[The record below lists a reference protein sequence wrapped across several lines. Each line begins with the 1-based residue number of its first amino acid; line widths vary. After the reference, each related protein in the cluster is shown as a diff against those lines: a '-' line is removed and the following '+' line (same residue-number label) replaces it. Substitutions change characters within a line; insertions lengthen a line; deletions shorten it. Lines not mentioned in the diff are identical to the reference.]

1 MAYSRLWS
9 LILFVCKTV
18 CMYRV
23 THKELDCKDDTRYM
37 TISSLIF
44 GFCIQFSILM
54 VYQIIKHRNYPV
66 LAYKE
71 PWNQENGLNNFRTIV
86 FKVSIF
92 KNFSIIL
99 SSHFNYHTLP
109 VIPFNKKKLSLNFA
123 IEISFVISS
132 SFVMFEWR
140 PGNQIN

>member
-1 MAYSRLWS
+1 MAYS

-23 THKELDCKDDTRYM
+23 THKELDCKDDTKYM

-71 PWNQENGLNNFRTIV
+71 P
-86 FKVSIF
+86 
-92 KNFSIIL
+92 
-99 SSHFNYHTLP
+99 
-109 VIPFNKKKLSLNFA
+109 
-123 IEISFVISS
+123 
-132 SFVMFEWR
+132 
-140 PGNQIN
+140 